1 MDSKFLIILGLLVAF
16 FIGSGTSGLTS
27 RAFNV
32 PDQDAIA
39 AEVSQKSTPLAVR
52 SVAAPRAVTTR
63 SVVRDEAPAPVKKKR
78 TLQKEALIV
87 GGGAGA
93 GAAVGAVAGGK
104 KGAAIGAVSGG
115 IAGLIYDLATRNK

>member
-39 AEVSQKSTPLAVR
+39 AEVSQKPTRLAVR
-52 SVAAPRAVTTR
+52 SEAPRAITAR
-63 SVVRDEAPAPVKKKR
+63 SPVRDEATAPVKKKR

-87 GGGAGA
+87 GGSAGA

>member
-39 AEVSQKSTPLAVR
+39 AEVSQKPTPLAVP
-52 SVAAPRAVTTR
+52 SVAAPRAVPT
-63 SVVRDEAPAPVKKKR
+63 SLVRDEAPAPVKKKR